1 LKAED
6 IQQYLKSV
14 SYSQEEILKAIKE
27 GLDDV
32 YSQGKISEALYE
44 ASCGDAYHSQ
54 GEP

>member
-1 LKAED
+1 MHF
-6 IQQYLKSV
+6 KSV
-14 SYSQEEILKAIKE
+14 GYSQVEVLMPVKE

-54 GEP
+54 GKP